1 MAEPVT
7 MDILLRLARV
17 NGDLMTATDTATVIT
32 RLIEGADVVFAV
44 WATNPASEHFE
55 QMELSKELPRHHFVA
70 GLFVCRLKNAATAAE
85 RAAAVARGGIC
96 IHVYFGAVKPGD
108 ESQRSR
114 SATVLR

>member
-44 WATNPASEHFE
+44 WATNPADPDPTQFDAVPIKGQH
-55 QMELSKELPRHHFVA
+55 LL
-70 GLFVCRLKNAATAAE
+70 GLNIDAKATAISVNDEQEAYSL
-85 RAAAVARGGIC
+85 RT
-96 IHVYFGAVKPGD
+96 HFGDDQNVKK
-108 ESQRSR
+108 RR
-114 SATVLR
+114 

>member
-44 WATNPASEHFE
+44 WATNPADPDPTQFEAVSIKGQRLLGRDIDAKEHFS
-55 QMELSKELPRHHFVA
+55 LDA
-70 GLFVCRLKNAATAAE
+70 
-85 RAAAVARGGIC
+85 
-96 IHVYFGAVKPGD
+96 
-108 ESQRSR
+108 
-114 SATVLR
+114 